1 MTVQHLESLY
11 PDRSEWSSHCE
22 QLRQASTLP
31 DLVWIALQLGLLF
44 ARLAV
49 EQELHNRAIE
59 PTKWPACPSCQGNIR
74 VDTDSAHAKY
84 PLSSGVSTESEESEN
99 ATIKPAKSV

>member
-74 VDTDSAHAKY
+74 SKGFR
-84 PLSSGVSTESEESEN
+84 PRQISTL
-99 ATIKPAKSV
+99 IGCIH